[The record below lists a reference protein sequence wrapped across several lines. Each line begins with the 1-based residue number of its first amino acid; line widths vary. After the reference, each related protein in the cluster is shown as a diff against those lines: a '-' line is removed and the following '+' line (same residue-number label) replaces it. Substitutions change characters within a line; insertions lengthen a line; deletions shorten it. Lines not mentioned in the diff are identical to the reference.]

1 MGLFDLFAGPDM
13 NVGVQEWKASKGAV
27 LLDVRSADEYGQ
39 GHIPG
44 SVNVPV
50 AALVDP
56 AAMTFRGP
64 EEVAARY
71 AAVGADRSKRI
82 LLYCGGGIAATLD
95 AFLLHQLGYRDR
107 AVYDASMTEWAN
119 DEALPIERG

>member
-44 SVNVPV
+44 SVNVPLDRINQV
-50 AALVDP
+50 LELYPDKGTQLFVHCLS
-56 AAMTFRGP
+56 G
-64 EEVAARY
+64 ARSNQ
-71 AAVGADRSKRI
+71 AVSFLKRSGYGSVKNIGA
-82 LLYCGGGIAATLD
+82 
-95 AFLLHQLGYRDR
+95 
-107 AVYDASMTEWAN
+107 
-119 DEALPIERG
+119 

>member
-44 SVNVPV
+44 SVNVP
-50 AALVDP
+50 L
-56 AAMTFRGP
+56 
-64 EEVAARY
+64 
-71 AAVGADRSKRI
+71 DRINQVLELYPVSFLKRSGYGSVKNI
-82 LLYCGGGIAATLD
+82 GGIS
-95 AFLLHQLGYRDR
+95 GYTGKVVR
-107 AVYDASMTEWAN
+107 
-119 DEALPIERG
+119 